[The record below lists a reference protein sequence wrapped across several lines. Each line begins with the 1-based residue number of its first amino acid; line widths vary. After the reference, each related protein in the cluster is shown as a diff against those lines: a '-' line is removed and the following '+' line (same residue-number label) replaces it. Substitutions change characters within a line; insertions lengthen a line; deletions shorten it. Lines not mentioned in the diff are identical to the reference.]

1 MANLLKEQL
10 ERIAQELQEI
20 DAQLEPIIE
29 QQKKLR
35 AAALALM
42 QEANKKT
49 EKTIFGKFTVVKGRT
64 TKIYNSDEYNAAA
77 EALQIEKVRAENRG
91 QFTTKTGEESLKFE
105 YT

>member
-20 DAQLEPIIE
+20 DAQLEPILE

-35 AAALALM
+35 ASALTLM
-42 QEANKKT
+42 KEANKKN
-49 EKTIFGKFTVVKGRT
+49 EKTLFGNFTVVKGRT
-64 TKIYNSDEYNAAA
+64 TKTYNSDEYIAAT